1 MMRLYTL
8 ICLLLLPIA
17 PPTGAGEFNVTRPIP
32 EVRLKDGKTLKNV
45 LLISYAESAAMA
57 RWDGGRGTIAY
68 GNMPDDLVKAIG
80 ERRPTPPAPPAAA
93 NPPAEAKPAEP
104 EPPAEMKPGK
114 LALGNIDMRAIDSS
128 GSYVTYAWKAEV
140 MNGTDEPQKVDAEIK
155 LFDKD
160 GFELD
165 HDYADTIYV
174 PAGKRGTATGK
185 GMVKDAIW
193 DAAKSF
199 QVKLRK

>member
-1 MMRLYTL
+1 MIRLYTL
-8 ICLLLLPIA
+8 ICLLLLPI
-17 PPTGAGEFNVTRPIP
+17 TTLMGTEEFNVTKPIA
-32 EVRLKDGKTLKNV
+32 ELRLKDGQKLKNV

-68 GNMPDDLVKAIG
+68 INMPDELVRAIG
-80 ERRPTPPAPPAAA
+80 DRRPSPPAPT
-93 NPPAEAKPAEP
+93 AKPAEAAKPAP

-114 LALGNIDMRAIDSS
+114 LALGNIDMRALESS

-174 PAGKRGTATGK
+174 PAGKRGTATGQ